1 MICKNTLTQNG
12 IFQAICQAKH
22 PLPFQRYFIS
32 LIGQTEIFNISTR
45 TRAELY
51 YPAFAFSGLPALSA
65 LNGEV
70 FVFVRNGGN
79 GRDTDAP
86 IINAIFSAQEDY
98 EQGMCRQT
106 RFYTQKRGSKLH
118 VPAGGAK
125 GGTGSN
131 ARVTSSS
138 PK

>member
-1 MICKNTLTQNG
+1 MEKVWVTPHKLVQTNPLNRSQNAKLMICKNTLTQNG

-98 EQGMCRQT
+98 EQGMT
-106 RFYTQKRGSKLH
+106 LLLS
-118 VPAGGAK
+118 
-125 GGTGSN
+125 
-131 ARVTSSS
+131 
-138 PK
+138 